1 MANDRREQFG
11 NSIPSPVKRYYTWG
25 SDAKGFKWYDKS
37 TGENKVEFPLS
48 VAFITSRSTVR
59 GWHDATE
66 SSIYSNEVKNTA
78 QEALSVYSSKPDKKG
93 NTLLATGIYK
103 NIKGDLQGGHF
114 EKVLYAYQEGVGV
127 VKINLKGSSLQ
138 AFSNFEKENKAQ
150 VLFDNL
156 LSITTFESAKK
167 GATKY
172 TVPNFTLGA
181 QITKELDQLVNGAYT
196 EVVTYLDSKGKS
208 KDNVEEDTSVPEE
221 AFQGV
226 PAESDLPF

>member
-1 MANDRREQFG
+1 MSDRREQFG
-11 NSIPSPVKRYYTWG
+11 NSIPSPVKRYYQWG
-25 SDAKGFKWYDKS
+25 SEVKGFKWYDKDAK
-37 TGENKVEFPLS
+37 ENKVEFPLS

-66 SSIYSNEVKNTA
+66 SAIYANEVKNTA
-78 QEALSVYSSKPDKKG
+78 QETLNVYSSKPAKNG

-114 EKVLYAYQEGVGV
+114 EKVIYAYQEGVGV

-138 AFSNFEKENKAQ
+138 AFSNFEKENKTS

-156 LSITTFESAKK
+156 LTVETFESAKK

-172 TVPNFTLGA
+172 TVPNFKLGG
-181 QITKELDQLVNGAYT
+181 QISASLDQLVNGAYQ
-196 EVVTYLDSKGKS
+196 EVISYLDSKGKS
-208 KDNVEEDTSVPEE
+208 KDNVEEDLSVPAE
-221 AFQGV
+221 AFEGV

>member
-1 MANDRREQFG
+1 MTDRREQFG
-11 NSIPSPVKRYYTWG
+11 NSIPSPVKRYYQWG
-25 SDAKGFKWYDKS
+25 SDAKGFKWYDKDAK
-37 TGENKVEFPLS
+37 ENKVEFPLS

-66 SSIYSNEVKNTA
+66 SAIYANEVKNTA
-78 QEALSVYSSKPDKKG
+78 QETLNVYSSKPAKNG

-114 EKVLYAYQEGVGV
+114 EKVIYAYQEGVGV

-138 AFSNFEKENKAQ
+138 AYSNFEKENKPQ

-156 LSITTFESAKK
+156 LTVDTFESAKK

-172 TVPNFTLGA
+172 TVPNFKLGG
-181 QITKELDQLVNGAYT
+181 QISASLDQLVNGAYQ
-196 EVVTYLDSKGKS
+196 EVISYLDSKGKS
-208 KDNVEEDTSVPEE
+208 KDNVEEEVGVPAE
-221 AFQGV
+221 AFEGV